1 MHRGRFLTSLAAIV
15 GAPVAASAA
24 SPQPTGEIDVMSLPK
39 AELHLHIEG
48 TFEPELIF
56 TMAERNRVPL
66 KYPNIEALR
75 EAYNFTNLQ
84 SFLDVYYHGMEA
96 LRVEQDFYDLTTA
109 YLRRA
114 RAQGVLHAEIFFD
127 PQAHTKRGVA
137 LEVVV
142 DGISRALADGEQN
155 IGVTSHLIMCFLRDM
170 SAASAMTTL
179 EGALPFKE
187 RIIGVGLDSAEVGN
201 PPSKFQAVFDR
212 ARAEGFLTVAHA
224 GEEAGPDYVWEALDL
239 LKVSRVDHGV
249 RSLDDPAL
257 VARLV
262 DERMPL
268 TVCPLSNVRLRV
280 VPTLAAHPL
289 KKMIDAGLM
298 CTCNSDDPAYFGGYV
313 GDNFRETAQA
323 LALTDDELVTLARNS
338 FEASF
343 IDESAKRGYQ
353 AQIDAA
359 VNRSG
364 S

>member
-1 MHRGRFLTSLAAIV
+1 MHRGRFLTSLAALV
-15 GAPVAASAA
+15 GAPTAAHAV
-24 SPQPTGEIDVMSLPK
+24 SPQPGGTVNVMSLPK

-56 TMAERNRVPL
+56 VIAERNGVRL
-66 KYPNIEALR
+66 DYPNVEALH
-75 EAYNFTNLQ
+75 EAYNFTNLE
-84 SFLDVYYHGMEA
+84 SFLKVYYHAMEA
-96 LRVEQDFYDLTTA
+96 LRVEQDYYDLTTA
-109 YLRRA
+109 YLQRA
-114 RAQGVLHAEIFFD
+114 AGQGVRHAEIFFD
-127 PQAHTKRGVA
+127 PQAHTNRGIA
-137 LEVVV
+137 FAVVV
-142 DGISRALADGEQN
+142 DGISSALADGRKN
-155 IGVTSHLIMCFLRDM
+155 LGITSQLIMCFLRDL
-170 SAASAMTTL
+170 SAESAMTTL
-179 EGALPFKE
+179 VSALPYKE

-249 RSLDDPAL
+249 RSLDDATL
-257 VARLV
+257 VARLSE
-262 DERMPL
+262 ERIPL

-289 KKMIDAGLM
+289 KRMMDAGLM

-323 LALTDDELVTLARNS
+323 LALTNDELVTLARNS

-343 IDESAKRGYQ
+343 IDDAMKRAYL
-353 AQIDAA
+353 AEIDKALA
-359 VNRSG
+359 NG
-364 S
+364 